1 VGALSPELVANRR
14 SRAVRR
20 ALPMM
25 AALGLPLLLA
35 WTDLDEPFATPT
47 GPQLTSHVTMVEV

>member
-1 VGALSPELVANRR
+1 M
-14 SRAVRR
+14 RR
-20 ALPMM
+20 ALPMT

-35 WTDLDEPFATPT
+35 WTDLDEPFAAPT

>member
-1 VGALSPELVANRR
+1 M
-14 SRAVRR
+14 RR

-35 WTDLDEPFATPT
+35 CTDLDEPFATPT

>member
-1 VGALSPELVANRR
+1 M
-14 SRAVRR
+14 RR

-25 AALGLPLLLA
+25 ATLGLPLLLA
-35 WTDLDEPFATPT
+35 WPDLDEPFAAPT